1 MKEIKKYRCE
11 ICQSEYLDKQAALDC
26 EKCHHAVNKI
36 TEMRYLPKNLG
47 RDGYPVTVSIQF
59 DDGKI
64 VKFKR

>member
-11 ICQSEYLDKQAALDC
+11 ICQSEYLDKQTALDC
-26 EKCHHAVNKI
+26 ENHHRAVNKI
-36 TEMRYLPKNLG
+36 TEMRYLPKNMS
-47 RDGYPVTVSIQF
+47 RDGYPVAVSIQF